1 MMISPI
7 DSWVADKTGLRG
19 NLNPETLKIWQQEKL
34 KDVLDYAKK
43 NTKFYSEKF
52 GSVTELA
59 DLPFTNPSDIAN
71 DPLAFLAVPQN
82 TVERVTTL
90 SNSGTTHLKKRV
102 FFSKADLER
111 TKDFFAVGM
120 STMVNKGERAQILIS
135 NKTENSLGSLLR
147 ESLSRIGVISE
158 ISGAIRTVDAAIN
171 ASRNADCLIGMP
183 AEILYMCRTAS
194 EMRPKSVLLAA
205 DIAPQSV
212 INRIK
217 ETWKCN
223 VFVHHGHSEFGYGC
237 AVDCECHDGL
247 HLRDVDYIFEII
259 DPETGKPASPGV
271 SGEIVI
277 TTLSNEAMPL
287 IRYRTGNISR
297 IIDTPCKCGSLLHRL
312 GNIEGRI
319 SDNIPI
325 AVGKSISI
333 HQLDEILF
341 NIPSVRGF
349 DASLTFEGEKCTLH
363 LKIDS
368 SEHIDLVSLKS
379 MLPQGISIDV
389 IYGNADPFSHRGK
402 RRINNISGTF
412 A

>member
-1 MMISPI
+1 MISPI

-19 NLNPETLKIWQQEKL
+19 NLNPETLKIWQRKKL
-34 KDVLDYAKK
+34 KETLDYARK
-43 NTKFYSEKF
+43 NTKFYSDKL
-52 GSVTELA
+52 GSVTELE
-59 DLPFTNPSDIAN
+59 DLPFTMPSDIAN

-111 TKDFFAVGM
+111 IKDFFAIGM
-120 STMVNKGERAQILIS
+120 SSMVKKGDHAQILIS
-135 NKTENSLGSLLR
+135 NKTENSLGSLLS

-158 ISGAIRTVDAAIN
+158 ISGAIRTVDTAIK
-171 ASRNADCLIGMP
+171 ASRNADCLVGMP
-183 AEILYMCRTAS
+183 SEILYMSRKAP
-194 EMRPKSVLLAA
+194 ELRPKSVLLAA

-212 INRIK
+212 INSIK

-223 VFVHHGHSEFGYGC
+223 VFIHHGHSEFGYGC
-237 AVDCECHDGL
+237 AVDCEYHNGL
-247 HLRDVDYIFEII
+247 HLRDTDHIFEII
-259 DPETGKPASPGV
+259 DPNTDKPCNPGV

-277 TTLSNEAMPL
+277 TTLTNEAMPL
-287 IRYRTGNISR
+287 IRYRTGNISQ

-319 SDNIPI
+319 SDYISI
-325 AVGKSISI
+325 VDGKTINI

-341 NIPSVRGF
+341 NIPSVYGF
-349 DASLTFEGEKCTLH
+349 DASLIYEWGRITLQ
-363 LKIDS
+363 LTIES
-368 SEHIDLVSLKS
+368 SKRLDLDLLKS
-379 MLPQGISIDV
+379 MLPEELNIQV
-389 IYGNADPFSHRGK
+389 NYGNADPFVRRGK
-402 RRINNISGTF
+402 RRISGTF

>member
-1 MMISPI
+1 MISPV
-7 DSWVADKTGLRG
+7 DSWVADKTGLQG

-82 TVERVTTL
+82 TVERITTL

-120 STMVNKGERAQILIS
+120 STMVKKGDRAQILIS

-158 ISGAIRTVDAAIN
+158 ISGAIRTADTAIN
-171 ASRNADCLIGMP
+171 ASRDADCLIGMP
-183 AEILYMCRTAS
+183 AEILYMSRTAPD
-194 EMRPKSVLLAA
+194 MRPKSVLLAA
-205 DIAPQSV
+205 DVAPQSV
-212 INRIK
+212 IKSIK

-237 AVDCECHDGL
+237 AVDCKCHDGL
-247 HLRDVDYIFEII
+247 HLRDVDHIFEII
-259 DPETGKPASPGV
+259 DSKTGKPVSPGV

-287 IRYRTGNISR
+287 IRYRTGNVSR
-297 IIDTPCKCGSLLHRL
+297 MIEKPCKCGNLLHRL

-325 AVGKSISI
+325 ALGKSISI

-341 NIPSVRGF
+341 NIPAVRGF
-349 DASLTFEGEKCTLH
+349 DASLTNEGGKSILLLTV
-363 LKIDS
+363 DS
-368 SEHIDLVSLKS
+368 SEHLDLVSLKS
-379 MLPQGISIDV
+379 KLPQELNV
-389 IYGNADPFSHRGK
+389 QVNYGSSDPFSHRGK
-402 RRINNISGTF
+402 RRINVISGTF

>member
-1 MMISPI
+1 MMISPV

-19 NLNPETLKIWQQEKL
+19 NLNPETLKFWQQEKL
-34 KDVLDYAKK
+34 NGVLDYAKK
-43 NTKFYSEKF
+43 NTQFYRERF
-52 GSVTELA
+52 GSVTTLA
-59 DLPFTNPSDIAN
+59 YLPFTTPADIAT

-90 SNSGTTHLKKRV
+90 SNSGTTYLKKRV
-102 FFSKADLER
+102 FFSKTDLER

-120 STMVNKGERAQILIS
+120 STMVSKGERAQILIS
-135 NKTENSLGSLLR
+135 NRTENSLGSLLK

-158 ISGAIRTVDAAIN
+158 ISGAIRTADAAVM
-171 ASRNADCLIGMP
+171 ASRDADCLIGMP
-183 AEILYMCRTAS
+183 AEMLYICRTAPN
-194 EMRPKSVLLAA
+194 MRPKSVLLAA
-205 DIAPQSV
+205 DIVPQAV
-212 INRIK
+212 INSIK

-223 VFVHHGHSEFGYGC
+223 VFTHYGHSEFGYGC
-237 AVDCECHDGL
+237 AVDCSHHDGL
-247 HLRDVDYIFEII
+247 HLRDVDHVFEII
-259 DPETGKPASPGV
+259 DPETGKPANAGV

-297 IIDTPCKCGSLLHRL
+297 MIDTPCKCGSLLHRL

-319 SDNIPI
+319 SDTISI
-325 AVGKSISI
+325 ANGKSISI

-349 DASLTFEGEKCTLH
+349 DASLTFEGEKSILH

-368 SEHIDLVSLKS
+368 SEQLDLVSLKS
-379 MLPQGISIDV
+379 KLPQELNVQIN
-389 IYGNADPFSHRGK
+389 YGNADPFGHRGK
-402 RRINNISGTF
+402 RRINIISGTF